1 MQHLLA
7 LPGVRRE
14 SFPARMFGAERTH
27 FSKLDVNCGIRK
39 MYRFF
44 HEETNKTIT
53 LFESIDSSPLV
64 PILFFHSSV
73 LMNYVDAR
81 EVVSFYSSLTEDSI
95 GLANDHPRFDLIHK
109 PGLRSKW
116 LARGVETGA
125 DCSTLHSVHAAGT
138 SGINVATCQRA
149 YRRTDDLWMTRL
161 AFEGGTRRT
170 VKPVLSWQL
179 GRRAVAHGRE
189 GLQPGTVHAS
199 DDNWHMR
206 TFKREGLW
214 VEYYAPLDPTTGEV
228 VGAWWRR
235 CFP

>member
-1 MQHLLA
+1 MYFLYNALNEPIPSDIQDLILHYLPLSSLLALSKLPKMRPVVQKHLRLRVINLLRCFTPSPDLCLRMMRQTGTVISGSSALSVVAPGVCSPHDLNLYCPKGSARSAMQHLLA

-81 EVVSFYSSLTEDSI
+81 EVVSFYSSLT
-95 GLANDHPRFDLIHK
+95 
-109 PGLRSKW
+109 
-116 LARGVETGA
+116 
-125 DCSTLHSVHAAGT
+125 
-138 SGINVATCQRA
+138 
-149 YRRTDDLWMTRL
+149 
-161 AFEGGTRRT
+161 
-170 VKPVLSWQL
+170 
-179 GRRAVAHGRE
+179 
-189 GLQPGTVHAS
+189 
-199 DDNWHMR
+199 
-206 TFKREGLW
+206 
-214 VEYYAPLDPTTGEV
+214 
-228 VGAWWRR
+228 
-235 CFP
+235 